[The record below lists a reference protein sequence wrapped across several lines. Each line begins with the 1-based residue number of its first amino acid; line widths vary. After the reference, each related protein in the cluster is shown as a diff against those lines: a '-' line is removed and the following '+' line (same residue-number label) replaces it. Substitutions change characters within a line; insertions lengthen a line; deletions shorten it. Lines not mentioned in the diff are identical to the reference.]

1 MAQVPTTHWL
11 SPYLRRNFPE
21 ERSAFVR
28 ALGHQD
34 DRSVGGTACSS
45 GPTRIRIGHHVLR
58 LCAHARIGGC
68 ARLDNRKTRPG
79 GDAQTETIASDPPSQ
94 FVVHGPPRPF
104 VATQPCAGLLAPPL
118 SPRTSLDPSTI
129 NGLVNRPPAAVR
141 KGTHPKRR
149 GRAANRRFV
158 ALFPIS
164 QRYDPRHGQS
174 RRTKPLEPDE
184 LKRQRTRLAT

>member
-1 MAQVPTTHWL
+1 MAPVPTTHWL

-45 GPTRIRIGHHVLR
+45 GPTCIRISHHVLR

-68 ARLDNRKTRPG
+68 ARLENRKTRPG
-79 GDAQTETIASDPPSQ
+79 RDAQKETIASDPPSP
-94 FVVHGPPRPF
+94 FVVHGPTTAVRRQSALRWAGPIPKPRI
-104 VATQPCAGLLAPPL
+104 
-118 SPRTSLDPSTI
+118 SLDPSMI

-158 ALFPIS
+158 ALSF
-164 QRYDPRHGQS
+164 QS
-174 RRTKPLEPDE
+174 LNVTIHVASSHNAPNQSNPMN
-184 LKRQRTRLAT
+184 